1 MTKLSD
7 YMRISEAADYLGI
20 SANTL
25 RNWTNS
31 GKLTAH
37 RHPVNTYRLFKK
49 QDLDALLE
57 KVEGRNTR
65 RVAKPK

>member
-49 QDLDALLE
+49 QDLDALLDR
-57 KVEGRNTR
+57 VEEPQTKTKS
-65 RVAKPK
+65 KPK